1 MGTKIN
7 VMIIALLLIIQS
19 FFSATLAYAD
29 TPAPELPQSAVVD
42 PTQPITDAV
51 YGVPNPEPAMEAPSD
66 TSPIVQ
72 AAANAEPHAATA
84 PQSIL
89 TKLILTD
96 EAGRVIDAVYN
107 PGSQLD
113 IGSAI
118 QLGYEWELPDN
129 TYKAGDTFT
138 FQLPE
143 QFVIYT
149 DISSPLVTTDGTV
162 GSFTVDRQGK
172 VIMTFNQYVENHS
185 NVSGKL
191 QIKTEFTKETVKG
204 STEIIIAIPIKGGV
218 QTVIVNVKPQSG
230 PTLSK
235 QGKPDGTNRI
245 DWTID
250 VNKQLNTVKHAL
262 ITDPTPSGLELIKDS
277 VQLYHLQV
285 NIDGSTVVRD
295 PVNTS
300 KYAIETDQAGTGL
313 VIRFQDES
321 ISTAYQIQ
329 YSTRIMG
336 DESRFSNTA
345 TLSGDTIENVSATA
359 TVQVERGEFLSKKV
373 EKYDHATQTLSWAI
387 KYNFGEK
394 KIPESQALLIDHFNK
409 TQKLL
414 PGSLK
419 VFKGNTL
426 EELPAWAYTVI
437 PVDYPDRNGF
447 KLQFNFDVDS
457 AYTIRYQT
465 QARGRVYENEKITN
479 IITSDGT
486 EKSVSTEITSG
497 VMTKAYDTPN
507 YNTKIIPWVITMNT
521 DLYTMKNIVIRDV
534 FPNGG
539 LALLPNTLKIQ
550 SVDRTTELHVPTDY
564 ELVPLSQDY
573 KQGFTLIFHKTI
585 QQAYTIKYSTTYN
598 NDWKTDTSKP
608 EFRNRSTIEYQYENG
623 DTSSYEVECPI
634 WPDFMTQR
642 NGAKQ
647 GSYNANSK
655 LITWDIKAN
664 YNRKALNHAEVRDP
678 LLQGQKLVPGSI
690 KIYDMTLLGW
700 WDGVQKG
707 AEIPADQYII
717 IPPSEQNGQE
727 LRIQF
732 KNKMQTP
739 YWITFQTS
747 LEGELI
753 EKEIRNKALLL
764 DGEKTV
770 SEWASQVTIP
780 HGGEYVSK
788 AGTQNG
794 NKIDWSIRIN
804 EGQSHVSNVKIIDQP
819 SSNQILIED
828 SFHVYATTIA
838 ANGNTAKG
846 TELIRDQDYKLFIKT
861 DAPGQQ
867 TFELAFAK
875 DISSAFIL
883 EYQSFINAEDKAKVS
898 NKVSFEG
905 DRLTTELRET
915 SQEIIV
921 RTSSGSG
928 SGGGITESLELTK
941 VDQDRPDKVLPGA
954 RFALYDKAQK
964 RAPLIQTTNAD
975 GKIVFSSLL
984 HDDYI
989 LEELAAPEG
998 YKITRSKLEIRID
1011 GTLQQSSSMKQIVIT
1026 NKKEKK
1032 NEPDP
1037 PVDPGTPTEPTK
1049 PTEPGT
1055 PTHPGGP
1062 GKKHDD
1068 DPEIPDTPSINVP
1081 PSQPELPKDIVPPQ
1095 EEPAPVPPPVDQDK
1109 PKALPVPPVVLPQQD
1124 PSPPPTPTA
1133 TKDDPRPKAH
1143 PKVPGKQP
1151 EDPEDTPEVHQLPQT
1166 GESSP
1171 APFYLT
1177 GIAMILWGVFLKFRK
1192 TNKK

>member
-1 MGTKIN
+1 MRTKIN
-7 VMIIALLLIIQS
+7 VMIIALLLIVQS
-19 FFSATLAYAD
+19 FFSVTLAYAD
-29 TPAPELPQSAVVD
+29 APAPELPQSAVSD
-42 PTQPITDAV
+42 PNHTVTDAV
-51 YGVPNPEPAMEAPSD
+51 YVAPNLEPPREIPSNTVPFVQGA
-66 TSPIVQ
+66 TSSKSQ
-72 AAANAEPHAATA
+72 HDAA

-89 TKLILTD
+89 TKLSLTD
-96 EAGRVIDAVYN
+96 EAGRVIDAVYS
-107 PGSQLD
+107 PDSQFD

-129 TYKAGDTFT
+129 TYKSGDTFT
-138 FQLPE
+138 FHLPE
-143 QFVIYT
+143 QFIIYT

-162 GSFTVDRQGK
+162 GYFTVDRQGK

-235 QGKPDGTNRI
+235 QGKIAGTNQI

-262 ITDPTPSGLELIKDS
+262 ITDPIPSGLELRRDS
-277 VQLYHLQV
+277 IRLYHLQV

-295 PVNTS
+295 LVNAS
-300 KYAIETDQAGTGL
+300 EYAIEADQAGTGF
-313 VIRFQDES
+313 VIHFQDDS
-321 ISTAYQIQ
+321 INTAYQIQ
-329 YSTRIMG
+329 YSTRIIG
-336 DESRFSNTA
+336 DETRFSNTA
-345 TLSGDTIENVSATA
+345 TLSGDTIENVIATA

-387 KYNFGEK
+387 RYNFSET
-394 KIPESQALLIDHFNK
+394 KIPEAKALLIDHFNK
-409 TQKLL
+409 TQELL

-426 EELPAWAYTVI
+426 EELPSWAYTVI

-465 QARGRVYENEKITN
+465 QARGRVYENEKVTN

-486 EKSVSTEITSG
+486 QKIVSTEIISG
-497 VMTKAYDTPN
+497 VMTKMYDTPN
-507 YNTKIIPWVITMNT
+507 YNTKIIPWVITINT
-521 DLYTMKNIVIRDV
+521 DLYTMKNIVIQDM

-539 LALLPNTLKIQ
+539 LALLPDTLKIQ
-550 SVDRTTELHVPTDY
+550 SVDGTTELRAPTDY
-564 ELVPLSQDY
+564 ELIPLSQDY
-573 KQGFTLIFHKTI
+573 KQGFTLIFHKAI
-585 QQAYTIKYSTTYN
+585 QEAYTIKYSTTYN
-598 NDWKTDTSKP
+598 NDWKTDTTKP
-608 EFRNRSTIEYQYENG
+608 EFRNKSHIEYQFEDG
-623 DTSSYEVECPI
+623 ERSSQEVECPI

-647 GSYNANSK
+647 GSYNATSK

-664 YNRKALNHAEVRDP
+664 YNRKILNHAEVRDP
-678 LLQGQKLVPGSI
+678 LLQGQKLLPASV
-690 KIYDMTLLGW
+690 KVYDMTLLGW

-707 AEIPADQYII
+707 AEIPADQYTI
-717 IPPSEQNGQE
+717 IPPSEQNGNE

-732 KNKMQTP
+732 KNKIQTP

-753 EKEIRNKALLL
+753 EKEIHNQALLL
-764 DGEKTV
+764 DGQKTV
-770 SEWASQVTIP
+770 SEWTAQVTLP

-788 AGTQNG
+788 VGTQNG

-804 EGQSHVSNVKIIDQP
+804 EGQSHVSNAKIIDQP

-828 SFHVYATTIA
+828 SFHLYSTIIA
-838 ANGNTAKG
+838 ANGNTTKG
-846 TELIRDQDYKLFIKT
+846 TELIRNQDYKLYIKT
-861 DAPGQQ
+861 DAQGQQ
-867 TFELAFAK
+867 TFELTFAK
-875 DISSAFIL
+875 DISTAFIL
-883 EYQSFINAEDKAKVS
+883 EYQSFIHAEDKAKVS
-898 NKVSFEG
+898 NKVAFEG

-928 SGGGITESLELTK
+928 SGGGVTESLELTK
-941 VDQDRPDKVLPGA
+941 VDQDMPDKVLPGA
-954 RFALYDKAQK
+954 QFALYDKGQK
-964 RAPLIQTTNAD
+964 RAPLIQTTNQE
-975 GKIVFSSLL
+975 GKIIFSSLL

-998 YKITRSKLEIRID
+998 YKITEGKLEIKID
-1011 GTLQQSSSMKQIVIT
+1011 ATLRQSSGVKRVVIT
-1026 NKKEKK
+1026 NRKEKK
-1032 NEPDP
+1032 NDPEP
-1037 PVDPGTPTEPTK
+1037 PVDPGTPTDPTN
-1049 PTEPGT
+1049 PSGPGT
-1055 PTHPGGP
+1055 PTHPNPSPPSGGS
-1062 GKKHDD
+1062 GKKHDK
-1068 DPEIPDTPSINVP
+1068 DPEIPDIPSIIVP
-1081 PSQPELPKDIVPPQ
+1081 PSLPKSPEDIVSPQ
-1095 EEPAPVPPPVDQDK
+1095 EEPAPIPPELPAVMPHQDPPPPVD
-1109 PKALPVPPVVLPQQD
+1109 
-1124 PSPPPTPTA
+1124 S
-1133 TKDDPRPKAH
+1133 KDDPEPKIRL
-1143 PKVPGKQP
+1143 KVPGKEP
-1151 EDPEDTPEVHQLPQT
+1151 EEPENTPAVHQLPQT

-1171 APFYLT
+1171 VPFYLT
-1177 GIAMILWGVFLKFRK
+1177 GIAMVIWGVFLKFRR